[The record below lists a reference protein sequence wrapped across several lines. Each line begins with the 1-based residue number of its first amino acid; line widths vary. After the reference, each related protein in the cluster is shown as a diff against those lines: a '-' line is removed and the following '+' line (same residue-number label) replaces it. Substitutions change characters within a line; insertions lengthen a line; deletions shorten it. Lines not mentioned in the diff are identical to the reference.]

1 MKQRS
6 LVTYN
11 TDERNE
17 ISLDEGQDDRLLQA
31 QCLIS
36 VARDLTAPD
45 KKRRMQCTLQILT
58 DSPALPW
65 SSTMD
70 TRSISLVQEQE

>member
-17 ISLDEGQDDRLLQA
+17 ISLDEGQDDRLLQT

-36 VARDLTAPD
+36 VACDLTAPD
-45 KKRRMQCTLQILT
+45 NKRRMQCIKQILT

-65 SSTMD
+65 WSTID
-70 TRSISLVQEQE
+70 TRSVSLVQDQN